1 MTVSVRK
8 VPNTIRPYNARRR
21 FACKKSHNN
30 NDLLVFST
38 MNRISKPRY
47 YKKTFDKSSIPCKN
61 IQATVLPRQTTI
73 NGMQNGYPY
82 VSPLIKHANSSQN
95 EIIPPRSPAAFTESV
110 WAPHNTTTFLI
121 DCHGNDEE
129 FDFEQATQL
138 QQFGS
143 MEDLMDSS
151 SLRLLLGAS
160 SSADSQPQAA
170 N

>member
-73 NGMQNGYPY
+73 N
-82 VSPLIKHANSSQN
+82 
-95 EIIPPRSPAAFTESV
+95 AAFTESV